1 MAWDA
6 LGWVFTSGKRRREL
20 LDPNAV
26 ETDFDQKVGNDN
38 NESTYFANSRQ
49 KRGWGSALGFSYF
62 DPLEKLQKALLIWED
77 YYNQARHDG
86 TSSATAATEYF
97 AGKGSESIFRHIL
110 GKKLSSDDDN
120 PLSPDETNNYR
131 NLLLP
136 LHVFGYNWLQDNA
149 QSAQDLAAYID
160 EVLRLYDTREN
171 GGIGHGLAFERGRE
185 KVILVTHSMGGLVA
199 RYASELL
206 DTPYKDK
213 ILGIVHGVM
222 PDLGSPTA
230 YKMMKIGEHS
240 MPMGLVLGMSATRLM
255 SVLAQSP
262 APLQLLPS
270 PKYNHGKPWLRIEKG
285 SPDGETDLLLPQQGD
300 PFEEIY
306 LQDDVWWRMYEPDIL
321 DKKDDIAKE
330 NFFNYKELMNGTVKI
345 FMAKM
350 EGSYHANTY
359 QFYGAY
365 FDENTPQDSRRSDE
379 TVTWQLRDKT
389 SWLWVS
395 DDSRA
400 TEEYGDRR
408 EYTLRKSS
416 YMWKSTPSRDYE
428 GGVGDGTVPQYS
440 INLQAKD
447 RFKEMLKINVDHQ
460 TAYQFAPLKGDAEFE
475 TYKKTNDISPAIK
488 FTLRSLCRILQSD
501 EVTP

>member
-1 MAWDA
+1 MGSNLKHKDTGDSVWRIRSNQALTAWDA

-26 ETDFDQKVGNDN
+26 ETDFGQKVGNDD

-62 DPLEKLQKALLIWED
+62 DSLEKLQKELLIWED
-77 YYNQARHDG
+77 YYNQARKDG
-86 TSSATAATEYF
+86 IGSAAAATEYF
-97 AGKGSESIFRHIL
+97 EGKGKDSKSIFQHIL
-110 GKKLSSDDDN
+110 DKKLSDDDEN
-120 PLSPDETNNYR
+120 PLSLSEATHYR
-131 NLLLP
+131 SLLLP

-149 QSAQDLAAYID
+149 QSAQDLAKYID
-160 EVLRLYDTREN
+160 EVLRMYNTNEN
-171 GGIGHGLAFERGRE
+171 GGIGHGLAFEKGHE
-185 KVILVTHSMGGLVA
+185 KVILVTHSMGGLVS

-206 DTPYKDK
+206 DAAYKDK

-262 APLQLLPS
+262 APMQLLPS

-285 SPDGETDLLLPQQGD
+285 NQDGVTDFLLPQNGD

-306 LQDDVWWRMYEPDIL
+306 LQDDVWWRMYESDIL
-321 DKKDDIAKE
+321 DKNDATSKK
-330 NFFNYKELMNGTVKI
+330 NFINYKNIIERKVAPFI
-345 FMAKM
+345 QKM
-350 EGSYHANTY
+350 DNKYHVNTY

-365 FDENTPQDSRRSDE
+365 FDENEPKDSRRSDE
-379 TVTWQLRDKT
+379 TVTWKLRDKT

-395 DDSRA
+395 DDSRS
-400 TEEYGDRR
+400 TDIYGDKR
-408 EYTLRKSS
+408 EYTLLKSS
-416 YMWKSTPSRDYE
+416 DKWKSTPSMDYE
-428 GGVGDGTVPQYS
+428 GGT
-440 INLQAKD
+440 
-447 RFKEMLKINVDHQ
+447 R
-460 TAYQFAPLKGDAEFE
+460 
-475 TYKKTNDISPAIK
+475 
-488 FTLRSLCRILQSD
+488 
-501 EVTP
+501 